1 VLDVRQL
8 TLSIDGSRKIHDVS
22 FSLAPGERVC
32 LLGGSGSGKSLTAR
46 CLLGALPIGSQ
57 LSGSI
62 RLQGHDVAGLPLSR
76 RPPDERPAAIFQ
88 DSATSLNP
96 LFTIEAQ
103 LRMALKRQ
111 PTHRSLPDL
120 LRSVGF
126 ADPHTV
132 LARYPGELSG
142 GQRQRLCIALALLC
156 ERPLLI
162 ADEPTT
168 ALDVVTQ
175 AQVLHTLLARLQ
187 QSPHTGLLF
196 ITHDITVAA
205 MICQRALVMENG
217 RLVEQGEMRRLLTH
231 PRHSYTRALVS
242 AARQA
247 SAGAAFSRQSRM
259 PFAPCAQAS

>member
-1 VLDVRQL
+1 MLDVRQL
-8 TLSIDGSRKIHDVS
+8 TLCIDGDLKIHDLS

-62 RLQGHDVAGLPLSR
+62 RLQGHDVAGLPLSQ
-76 RPPDERPAAIFQ
+76 RPPAERPAAIFQ

-103 LRMALKRQ
+103 LRMALKHQ
-111 PTHRSLPDL
+111 QTHQALPDL
-120 LRSVGF
+120 LRAVGF
-126 ADPHTV
+126 SDPHAV
-132 LARYPGELSG
+132 LTRYPGELSG

-175 AQVLHTLLARLQ
+175 AQVLQTLQDRLQ
-187 QSPHTGLLF
+187 QSPRTSLLF

-205 MICQRALVMENG
+205 MVCQRALVMENG
-217 RLVEQGEMRRLLTH
+217 RLVEQGEMRQLLTH

-247 SAGAAFSRQSRM
+247 SAGAVFSRQNR
-259 PFAPCAQAS
+259 APSVSWSQAS

>member
-1 VLDVRQL
+1 MLDVKQL
-8 TLSIDGSRKIHDVS
+8 TLCIDGKNKINDVS
-22 FSLAPGERVC
+22 FSLTPGERVC

-46 CLLGALPIGSQ
+46 CLLGVLPVGGR

-62 RLQGHDVAGLPLSR
+62 RLQGKEVANIALSQ
-76 RPPDERPAAIFQ
+76 RPPCERPAAIFQ

-96 LFTIEAQ
+96 LFSIEAQ
-103 LRMALKRQ
+103 FRMALRSQ
-111 PTHRSLPDL
+111 PAPRALPDL
-120 LRSVGF
+120 LRAVGF
-126 ADPHTV
+126 TDPQAV
-132 LARYPGELSG
+132 LMRYPGELSG

-175 AQVLHTLLARLQ
+175 AQVLQTLQTRLQ
-187 QSPHTGLLF
+187 QSPRTSLLF

-217 RLVEQGEMRRLLTH
+217 RLVEQGDMRQLLNA
-231 PRHSYTRALVS
+231 PRHTYTRALIA
-242 AARQA
+242 AARQSSVGNRHNPQA
-247 SAGAAFSRQSRM
+247 VTPTIPWS
-259 PFAPCAQAS
+259 QAS

>member
-1 VLDVRQL
+1 MLDVRQL
-8 TLSIDGSRKIHDVS
+8 ALCIDGEHKIHDLS

-32 LLGGSGSGKSLTAR
+32 LLGGSGSGKSLTTR

-62 RLQGHDVAGLPLSR
+62 RLEGHEVAGLPLSQ
-76 RPPDERPAAIFQ
+76 RPLSKRPAAIFQ

-103 LRMALKRQ
+103 LRMALKHQ
-111 PTHRSLPDL
+111 QTYQALPDL
-120 LRSVGF
+120 LRAVGF
-126 ADPHTV
+126 SDPQAV
-132 LARYPGELSG
+132 LTRYPGELSG

-175 AQVLHTLLARLQ
+175 ALVLQTLQDRLQ
-187 QSPHTGLLF
+187 CSPRTSLLF

-205 MICQRALVMENG
+205 MICQRALVMEGG
-217 RLVEQGEMRRLLTH
+217 RLVEQGDMRQLLTQ

-247 SAGAAFSRQSRM
+247 AVGTAFPCQSRT
-259 PFAPCAQAS
+259 PAASWSQAS